1 MRLDILNSRQF
12 TYPGQHQPQ
21 KRFFAMRA
29 GEERVFVAVNGE
41 IGNVV
46 PGSRFS
52 PSGVFV
58 AVNGEI
64 GNVVPA
70 RVFHRLEIRW
80 RIPAKFTRADI
91 MAFYKNHK
99 RDFKAIH
106 DGFYTCYK
114 NGNESGG
121 LTVEAKEAV
130 LRIEGD
136 LMELPF

>member
-12 TYPGQHQPQ
+12 TYPGQHWPQ

-41 IGNVV
+41 IGN
-46 PGSRFS
+46 
-52 PSGVFV
+52 
-58 AVNGEI
+58 A
-64 GNVVPA
+64 VPA

-80 RIPAKFTRADI
+80 TIPANFTRADI

-106 DGFYTCYK
+106 DGFYTGYI

-121 LTVEAKEAV
+121 LTVEAEEAN
-130 LRIEGD
+130 LRIESD
-136 LMELPF
+136 LMDLPF